1 MSRRKSV
8 RIPSLFLPPILLLI
22 ASGCRGP
29 LAVPMV
35 ERLDS
40 PAQAKVDGVWGVLL
54 DSQAPVD
61 RTLLLDIVLLH
72 QLHQLGV
79 DSLHLT
85 STKRVADGYI
95 EMQVRFERDQ
105 PELDEFS
112 VTHFHADGREIRRER
127 YARADIEERIAFFT
141 GSTMVDETAT
151 PEAREAQEHRN
162 AERDARMQEI
172 EALVRPIIDANNPS
186 PAETA
191 PDAPFP
197 LVIMPNG

>member
-1 MSRRKSV
+1 MPGYSIC
-8 RIPSLFLPPILLLI
+8 RIRSLFFPAVILVL

-35 ERLDS
+35 ERLDE
-40 PAQAKVDGVWGVLL
+40 QQQTRVDDVWSIMLG
-54 DSQAPVD
+54 SHPPVD

-72 QLHQLGV
+72 QLHQFGV
-79 DSLHLT
+79 DSLRLT
-85 STKRVADGYI
+85 STKRVADGYV
-95 EMQVRFERDQ
+95 EMQVTFDRDQ
-105 PELDEFS
+105 PDLDEFS

-127 YARADIEERIAFFT
+127 YARADIEDRIAFFT

-172 EALVRPIIDANNPS
+172 EALLRPIIDANNPG